1 MSVHLMREIELLK
14 KEILALGA
22 MVEENVWRAV
32 KSVEERDAVLA
43 RQVLE
48 YDEEIDRREVV
59 VEEECLKALALHQP
73 VANDL
78 RFIIAMLKIDN
89 DLERIGD
96 MAVNIAKSSIALA
109 EGPRLEVYFDLRT
122 MSDKAR
128 AMLKKS
134 LDAVVNKDMD
144 LARHVRAADEEVDEL
159 DRQFCRRVKEAI
171 CAHPQ
176 RLDSLLAMHNI
187 SRSVERVAD
196 LASNIAEDAI
206 YMVGGEIVRH
216 TAETDRQGGEA

>member
-32 KSVEERDAVLA
+32 KSVEERDAELA
-43 RQVLE
+43 RQVIE

-59 VEEECLKALALHQP
+59 VEEECLKTLALHQP

-96 MAVNIAKSSIALA
+96 MAVNIAKSSLALA

-134 LDAVVNKDMD
+134 LDAVVNVDLD

-171 CAHPQ
+171 VANPQ
-176 RLDSLLAMHNI
+176 RLEPLLAMHSI

-206 YMVGGEIVRH
+206 YMMRGEIVRH
-216 TAETDRQGGEA
+216 TAETEK

>member
-1 MSVHLMREIELLK
+1 MSVHLKREIELLK

-32 KSVEERDAVLA
+32 KSVEERDADLA
-43 RQVLE
+43 RQALE
-48 YDEEIDRREVV
+48 RDEEIDRREVA

-96 MAVNIAKSSIALA
+96 MAVNIAKSSLALA
-109 EGPRLEVYFDLRT
+109 GQPRLEVCFDLRT

-128 AMLKKS
+128 SMLKRS
-134 LDAVVNKDMD
+134 LDAVVNTDAD
-144 LARHVRAADEEVDEL
+144 LARQVRAADEEVDDL
-159 DRQFCRRVKEAI
+159 DRQFCHRVKEAI
-171 CAHPQ
+171 KAHPH
-176 RLDSLLAMHNI
+176 RLDALLAMHNI
-187 SRSVERVAD
+187 SRSVERIAD
-196 LASNIAEDAI
+196 LASNIAEDTI
-206 YMVGGEIVRH
+206 YMVKGEIVRH
-216 TAETDRQGGEA
+216 TAETEK